1 MAILLAE
8 YATCGLSQPASARG
22 AGATVRTRGAGER
35 RRCGAHARDTRCAPL
50 RLTRI
55 MAS

>member
-8 YATCGLSQPASARG
+8 YAQCGRSHSASARG